1 MQRPLLMER
10 RRVFSAFGSTVRLSI
25 FLWIRWCRWR
35 VLHQQGHFLALWIKL
50 PDLPREG
57 EEGNGVFLLWSWVS
71 VLSWRPLWSQWRF
84 SWSHM
89 LCMPVLVAFCCV
101 CWMKT
106 NTQWDLNTKS
116 TESRFPSRQLGYGLW
131 FWAQGLALFSQ
142 FFSNRDLEAS
152 HGPVEH
158 HSHEQWLFV
167 FRTDGESWG
176 GELLSWLH
184 DSVLFVRESDY
195 LAIS

>member
-10 RRVFSAFGSTVRLSI
+10 RRVFSAFGSTVRLST

-101 CWMKT
+101 LLIENEYSMRLEHQIHRIT
-106 NTQWDLNTKS
+106 VSLTTTGLRIVVLGPRVSAFQPVLLKS
-116 TESRFPSRQLGYGLW
+116 RSGS
-131 FWAQGLALFSQ
+131 
-142 FFSNRDLEAS
+142 
-152 HGPVEH
+152 
-158 HSHEQWLFV
+158 
-167 FRTDGESWG
+167 
-176 GELLSWLH
+176 
-184 DSVLFVRESDY
+184 
-195 LAIS
+195 